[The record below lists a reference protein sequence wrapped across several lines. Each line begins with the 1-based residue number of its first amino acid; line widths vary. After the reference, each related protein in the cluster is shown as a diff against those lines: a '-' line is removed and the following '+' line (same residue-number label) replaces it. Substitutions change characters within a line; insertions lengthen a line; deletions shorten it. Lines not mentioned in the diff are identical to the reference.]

1 MNKEEQIKF
10 IQDNYPEYTNH
21 ISKRR
26 IRHDF
31 FKNIRTELQAYL
43 LGFYAA
49 DGSIDQ
55 KRKTLRI
62 CLQEQDSELIYLYK
76 DTISPDARLYTIQ
89 PRVVTARNGMKVQ
102 GHTAFGVDITS
113 SILIQDLVDLGFGYR
128 KSWKEL
134 HLPNIPK
141 NLIRHFIRGYFDGD
155 GSIIGWLAIEKGKS
169 DRFRYKFDI
178 CGKTET
184 LLDDIIQFFAL
195 HNIKVNKNYLKRD
208 DMYKI
213 STSSK
218 KEMKKLFDFL
228 YSDSNF
234 YLTRKFNKFNYYV
247 NTEVSQ
253 LITDHRNAQEVN
265 VNESNNLP
273 KSAEHLNK
281 DENVR

>member
-1 MNKEEQIKF
+1 MQ
-10 IQDNYPEYTNH
+10 
-21 ISKRR
+21 
-26 IRHDF
+26 
-31 FKNIRTELQAYL
+31 
-43 LGFYAA
+43 
-49 DGSIDQ
+49 
-55 KRKTLRI
+55 
-62 CLQEQDSELIYLYK
+62 
-76 DTISPDARLYTIQ
+76 
-89 PRVVTARNGMKVQ
+89 VQ
-102 GHTAFGVDITS
+102 GHTAYGVDITS

-141 NLIRHFIRGYFDGD
+141 NLMRHFIRGYFDGD

-208 DMYKI
+208 DMYRI

-218 KEMKKLFDFL
+218 KEMKKLYDFL

-253 LITDHRNAQEVN
+253 LIADHRNAQEVN

-273 KSAEHLNK
+273 KSAEHPNK